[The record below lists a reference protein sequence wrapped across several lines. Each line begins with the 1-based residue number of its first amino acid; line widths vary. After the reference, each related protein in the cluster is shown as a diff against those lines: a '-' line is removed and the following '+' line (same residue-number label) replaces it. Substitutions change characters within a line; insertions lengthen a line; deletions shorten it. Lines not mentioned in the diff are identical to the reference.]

1 VKNVVQRKSSGPL
14 EYLLY
19 PYFEK
24 LKLIIVRLGFVR
36 MVLPPKLYK
45 QWNLQIKDT
54 LASFALCKEVVLFG
68 RRKMY

>member
-36 MVLPPKLYK
+36 MVLPPKL
-45 QWNLQIKDT
+45 DT
-54 LASFALCKEVVLFG
+54 VQPANEDHFEELLLSFVGKLSSLG
-68 RRKMY
+68 D